1 MAPAD
6 LARPLA
12 RPAAMPPACVGHALA
27 AVAPLGATAA
37 TFFVLGVGNYTGHGL
52 AVETGGYLS
61 PDGGLPG
68 CLSLLRRAVRGCV
81 QAVGAP
87 RLALGQALT

>member
-1 MAPAD
+1 MTSTD
-6 LARPLA
+6 LALFRYGFGIVTVWLWLA
-12 RPAAMPPACVGHALA
+12 SFRTNVVVVVSLGTLA
-27 AVAPLGATAA
+27 T
-37 TFFVLGVGNYTGHGL
+37 TFFVLRAGNYIGHGL

-61 PDGGLPG
+61 
-68 CLSLLRRAVRGCV
+68 LLRRVVRGCV